1 MVERNRE
8 EGQRRPD
15 KAREDPVMAAT
26 GEEGERVHKE
36 RVLERSSSL
45 LPETEVSVGS
55 VKCELFHSNT
65 HTHTHK
71 HNLYTCTLTMY
82 LTLTPSHPH
91 TLPPSVLRYM
101 GAGEHG
107 HSGRSKVQ
115 VAEGQNGRD
124 FSEHAAA

>member
-15 KAREDPVMAAT
+15 KTREDPVMAAT

-45 LPETEVSVGS
+45 LPETEVSVAS
-55 VKCELFHSNT
+55 VKCELLHSHT

-71 HNLYTCTLTMY
+71 HNLC
-82 LTLTPSHPH
+82 
-91 TLPPSVLRYM
+91 
-101 GAGEHG
+101 
-107 HSGRSKVQ
+107 
-115 VAEGQNGRD
+115 
-124 FSEHAAA
+124 